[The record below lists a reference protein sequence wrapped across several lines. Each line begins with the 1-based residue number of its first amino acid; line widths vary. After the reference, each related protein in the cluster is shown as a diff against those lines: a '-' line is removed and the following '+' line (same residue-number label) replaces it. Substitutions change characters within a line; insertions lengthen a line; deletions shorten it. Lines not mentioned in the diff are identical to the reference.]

1 MKRNTARLLSIVAAA
16 AAIPALL
23 ATPANAASDRCG
35 EGYADTDASAW
46 NATGAGGNMRSGPST
61 SCSIVGK
68 VSSGHR
74 LDYHC
79 YLYIDEAYFWT
90 YLRDDS
96 TGKYGWVRGDLLSD
110 GGSWKHC

>member
-1 MKRNTARLLSIVAAA
+1 MKKIISQLLAIAAA
-16 AAIPALL
+16 TVAIPALL
-23 ATPANAASDRCG
+23 VTPAAAADRCG
-35 EGYADTDASAW
+35 EGYADKDSSAW
-46 NATGAGGNMRSGPST
+46 RATGSGGNIRSGPST

-68 VSSGHR
+68 ASSGHR

-79 YLYIDEAYFWT
+79 YLYLDEAYFWT

-110 GGSWKHC
+110 HGSLKHC